1 MLRCEEITVSFG
13 STRALDRV
21 SLSIGAGESVSIMGA
36 SGSGKSTLLQCLAG
50 LRAPGSG
57 GVWFEGQ
64 ALHEMSEK
72 RRSQVRLRDFGFVF
86 QFGELVPELSLLE
99 NVALP
104 VWMGGAS
111 RSEANRQA
119 AGALERFGIADLAGR
134 RPSDVSGGEQQRAAV
149 ARALAHSPKVVF
161 ADEPTGALDS
171 VNAQTVLEALTD
183 QARAQGSAVV
193 MVTHEARLASFCD
206 REIIVRDGAVVGDDL
221 DARLAAGSVE

>member
-1 MLRCEEITVSFG
+1 MLRCERITVTFG
-13 STRALDRV
+13 STTALDGV
-21 SLSIGAGESVSIMGA
+21 SVRIEPGESVSIMGA

-50 LRAPGSG
+50 LRAPNSG
-57 GVWFEGQ
+57 GVWFDCQ

-72 RRSQVRLRDFGFVF
+72 QRSQIRLRDFGFVF

-104 VWMGGAS
+104 VWMGGTT
-111 RSEANRQA
+111 RSDANRQA
-119 AGALERFGIADLAGR
+119 SEALDRFGILELADR

-149 ARALAHSPKVVF
+149 ARALAHRPKVVF

-183 QARAQGSAVV
+183 QAKAQSSAVV

-206 REIIVRDGAVVGDDL
+206 REIVLKDGGVVDDDL
-221 DARLAAGSVE
+221 KTWPHSEVAQ

>member
-1 MLRCEEITVSFG
+1 MLRCEEITVTFG

-50 LRAPGSG
+50 LRAPESG
-57 GVWFEGQ
+57 GVWFDGQ

-104 VWMGGAS
+104 VWMGGVS

-119 AGALERFGIADLAGR
+119 SGALERFGIADLAGR

-171 VNAQTVLEALTD
+171 VNAQTVLEAL
-183 QARAQGSAVV
+183 S
-193 MVTHEARLASFCD
+193 
-206 REIIVRDGAVVGDDL
+206 VRVG
-221 DARLAAGSVE
+221 

>member
-1 MLRCEEITVSFG
+1 MLRCEEITVNFG
-13 STRALDRV
+13 STTALDHV
-21 SLSIGAGESVSIMGA
+21 SLNIEAGETVSIMGA

-50 LRAPGSG
+50 LRAPESG
-57 GVWFEGQ
+57 GVWFDGQ

-104 VWMGGAS
+104 VWMSGTS
-111 RSEANRQA
+111 RSKANQDA
-119 AGALERFGIADLAGR
+119 SDALERFGIGELADR

-149 ARALAHSPKVVF
+149 ARALVHRPTVVF

-171 VNAQTVLEALTD
+171 VNAQTVLEALTE

-206 REIIVRDGAVVGDDL
+206 REIIVRDGAVIGDDE
-221 DARLAAGSVE
+221 DAQLQTRVAR

>member
-1 MLRCEEITVSFG
+1 MLRCEEITVTFG
-13 STRALDRV
+13 STRALDGV
-21 SLSIGAGESVSIMGA
+21 SLSIEAGESVSIMGA

-50 LRAPGSG
+50 LRAPESG
-57 GVWFEGQ
+57 GVWFDGQ

-72 RRSQVRLRDFGFVF
+72 QRSQIRLRDFGFVF
-86 QFGELVPELSLLE
+86 QLGELVPELSLLE

-111 RSEANRQA
+111 RAHANRDASEA
-119 AGALERFGIADLAGR
+119 LDRFGIGDLAAR

-149 ARALAHSPKVVF
+149 ARALAHRPKVVF

-206 REIIVRDGAVVGDDL
+206 REIVVKDGAVVGDDIEMSTSSRV
-221 DARLAAGSVE
+221 AQ